1 MQQCWVTPEHTAQ
14 RFATRTVNKQ
24 LNNMRTLI
32 AIFIV
37 VANIVAANGQ
47 GDAAPQAD
55 ATKPLSSAKPS
66 QKVVVVTG
74 ARFTYKLVQQWIDEF
89 NKTNPDVQIVIEARG
104 STDPAKFDV
113 LTEVYEHDPATK
125 ASRQYLNIGRYA
137 ILPVAVAKSEFA
149 QTYTKKGLNT
159 ALIKQIFFHDIF
171 ADQEEQSRIKS
182 PFTVYTRL
190 QKAGVPIVFSSY
202 FGFAQKDIKGKGI
215 AGADE
220 HLLKAIGRDST
231 GVSYLP
237 LPLIYDQQNK
247 KVLDGLAILPVDVDG
262 NGKVSDDEKF
272 YEDQAVVVEKLE
284 SLKPKDVKNIP
295 IGYLHLSVDKKT
307 ASKEAIAFVKW
318 VSENGQRFLHDHGY
332 LQLEAGE
339 TPRFDPLA
347 SQSSN

>member
-1 MQQCWVTPEHTAQ
+1 M
-14 RFATRTVNKQ
+14 KK
-24 LNNMRTLI
+24 LI
-32 AIFIV
+32 AILLV
-37 VANIVAANGQ
+37 LVSVAGAYAQ
-47 GDAAPQAD
+47 GDAARKTDVTNPVPSS
-55 ATKPLSSAKPS
+55 KPA

-104 STDPAKFDV
+104 SADPAKFDV

-159 ALIKQIFFHDIF
+159 ELIKQIFFHDIF
-171 ADQEEQSRIKS
+171 ADQEDQARIKA

-220 HLLKAIGRDST
+220 HLIKAIGRDST

-237 LPLIYDQQNK
+237 LPLIYDQQSK
-247 KVLDGLAILPVDVDG
+247 KPIDGLAVLPVDLDG
-262 NGKVSDDEKF
+262 NGKVNDDEKF
-272 YEDQAVVVEKLE
+272 YDDQKNVIDKLE
-284 SLKPKDVKNIP
+284 SLKPRDLKNIP
-295 IGYLHLSVDKKT
+295 VGYLHLSVDKKT

-339 TPRFDPLA
+339 TARFDVLA